1 MDPMLDVE
9 QIMGYDNCLHI
20 SEGISA
26 IKKQTKVI
34 AHQTLD
40 PCKKESSKGIVRNRT
55 NCFWRW

>member
-40 PCKKESSKGIVRNRT
+40 PCK
-55 NCFWRW
+55 